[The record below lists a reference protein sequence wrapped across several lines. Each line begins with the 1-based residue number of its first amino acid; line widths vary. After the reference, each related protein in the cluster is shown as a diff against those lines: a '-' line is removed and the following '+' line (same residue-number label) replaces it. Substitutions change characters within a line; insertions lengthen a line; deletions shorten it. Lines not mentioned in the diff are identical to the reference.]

1 MSAMRTAGLCALI
14 GKVYGAPYAATTS
27 TSSTSS
33 IPPLE
38 DLYLSTLVGT
48 LTGEALRTR
57 SVSFVANEVREY
69 HETAEER
76 AVGKIGC
83 SNCLTMIGSKR
94 LRDVWDV
101 LEAIRVNNVS
111 GDYVQTGVWHG
122 GVAIFARAYFHVY
135 DMDRKVF
142 ACDSFEGFPDDD
154 RTAVTKTS
162 YFEVSVDDVAQNF
175 ASFALLDDNVVFI
188 KGFFNQTLPDLHDR
202 LRADGRRIALLH
214 LDADLYSSYLDILF
228 NLYDLLEIGS
238 FVICDDCG
246 YIEEAGRA
254 VTDFRMLHGI
264 DALQQLSDSELTR
277 YWQKTAEVEIDW
289 RTYNCWN
296 RSRLSWG
303 LITRCQG
310 SQGIKFEELW
320 QKLGTYVSEMD
331 STSCSDLQIMMD
343 MTSQHFDSNVL
354 VAEFLNNAAE
364 VLLKDLLDVFH
375 LQERVKQGLILAHTC
390 AEMAMELLHQEE
402 TDLAKESQGRAKKW
416 LNAVQEARF
425 RISFLPQWRTTL
437 LV

>member
-1 MSAMRTAGLCALI
+1 MSAMRTAAGLCALI
-14 GKVYGAPYAATTS
+14 GKVYGDGSDGSTSS

-33 IPPLE
+33 IPPLA

-48 LTGEALRTR
+48 HTGEALRTQ

-69 HETAEER
+69 HDTAEER

-94 LRDVWDV
+94 LRDVWDI

-135 DMDRKVF
+135 DMNRKVF
-142 ACDSFEGFPDDD
+142 ACDSFDGFPDDD
-154 RTAVTKTS
+154 RTAVTKSS

-188 KGFFNQTLPDLHDR
+188 KGFFNESLPDLHDR

-214 LDADLYSSYLDILF
+214 LDADLYSSYLDTLF

-254 VTDFRMLHGI
+254 VTDFRILHGI

-296 RSRLSWG
+296 RSRRSWG

-320 QKLGTYVSEMD
+320 QKLGSYVEMD
-331 STSCSDLQIMMD
+331 SNSTSRSDLQIMMD
-343 MTSQHFDSNVL
+343 MISQHFDSNLL
-354 VAEFLNNAAE
+354 VVEFLNNAAE

-375 LQERVKQGLILAHTC
+375 LQERVKEGLILAHTC
-390 AEMAMELLHQEE
+390 AEMAMELQ
-402 TDLAKESQGRAKKW
+402 LALIFMFRSRSQ
-416 LNAVQEARF
+416 LSQLM
-425 RISFLPQWRTTL
+425 ISHVSYQFI
-437 LV
+437 V